1 MDTDRIGLN
10 LLGIFRILVGWL
22 MLWAF
27 LDKMFGLGFE
37 TPAGS
42 GMIDGGSPSSFVL
55 YVTDGLL
62 KDFYVSLAGNT
73 VIDVLFM
80 LGLLVLGFTLILGI
94 ASKLSTIAIS
104 AFMLIMWSL
113 SIPPSD
119 NPIIDYHLILLVGML
134 AVYFLGGFRVYSVN
148 NLWVKLPIVRDLSIL
163 Q

>member
-1 MDTDRIGLN
+1 METERIGLN
-10 LLGIFRILVGWL
+10 LLGVFRILVGWL

-42 GMIDGGSPSSFVL
+42 GMIDGGSPSSFVV
-55 YVTDGLL
+55 YVTSGLL

-73 VIDVLFM
+73 VIDILLM
-80 LGLLVLGFTLILGI
+80 LGLLALGISLILGI
-94 ASKLSTIAIS
+94 ASKLSTIAVS
-104 AFMLIMWSL
+104 AFLLIMWTL
-113 SIPPSD
+113 TIPPSD

-134 AVYFLGGFRVYSVN
+134 AIYFLGGFSVYSVN
-148 NLWVKLPIVRDLSIL
+148 HLWVKLPIVRDLSIL